1 VTSGGRTQL
10 REINP
15 YGSYLSTSDVR
26 LFFGLGN
33 ETAVSRLEIDWPS
46 GKKQVIENVR
56 ANQVLP
62 LDEAGAS
69 R

>member
-1 VTSGGRTQL
+1 M

-26 LFFGLGN
+26 LFFGIGN
-33 ETAVSRLEIDWPS
+33 QTAVSRLEIEWPG
-46 GKKQVIENVR
+46 GKKQVIENIR
-56 ANQVLP
+56 ANQVLL